1 MHSPNVKV
9 QTAILYLLNH
19 KKPFINSRGFFH
31 KIGFKEYKN
40 KKNKE
45 MNKDKIFKFFVR
57 NCNKLIFLI
66 SRIMKRLIKYWI
78 NIKAPTNLILTKKE
92 VKKDNKIIFLISNF
106 SFIK

>member
-45 MNKDKIFKFFVR
+45 MNKDKIF
-57 NCNKLIFLI
+57 
-66 SRIMKRLIKYWI
+66 
-78 NIKAPTNLILTKKE
+78 
-92 VKKDNKIIFLISNF
+92 
-106 SFIK
+106 